1 MRFLRLSAPIVG
13 VAALL
18 LVAGCSSTPSTG
30 TTGEKA
36 PSMDDVK
43 ASSQAKAG
51 EETEAAAEDTAADS
65 GIYKFG
71 ETAKFDGLTIG
82 VSAPSPYT
90 PSETAFIGDTKT
102 PNNVKMTVTITNTGS
117 KPYDPVL
124 TSSTVSSGGQ
134 EALTVTDSQNNVGIP
149 PTTSVLPGKSV
160 SYDVAFNVAD
170 PNDLQLD
177 VTGGFEYATVTFTQ

>member
-1 MRFLRLSAPIVG
+1 MRSLRFTAPLVG

-43 ASSQAKAG
+43 ASSSAAA
-51 EETEAAAEDTAADS
+51 TEAAAEDTAADS
-65 GIYKFG
+65 GVYKFG
-71 ETAKFDGLTIG
+71 ETAEFDGLTIG
-82 VSAPSPYT
+82 VSTPSPYT
-90 PSETAFIGDTKT
+90 PSESAYIGDTKT
-102 PNNVKMTVTITNTGS
+102 ENNVKMTVTITNTGS

-124 TSSTVSSGGQ
+124 TSTTASSGGQ
-134 EALTVTDSQNNVGIP
+134 EALSVTDIQNNIGLP
-149 PTTSVLPGKSV
+149 PTTNVLPGKSV